1 MLKQCIAKE
10 EGGVPPWVKHAIIAI
25 AVIAGGYFIYAAWRS
40 SDRQLE
46 ATLMCSTQGC
56 GYLRTEAL
64 QVGEM
69 LPARCPKCG
78 KDSLLPAFNCPKC
91 KTVNIWNENR
101 GLPPP
106 TKCSKCGQ
114 EVRHGT

>member
-1 MLKQCIAKE
+1 MLTMRFAKDD
-10 EGGVPPWVKHAIIAI
+10 GGVPPWVKYTVIVL
-25 AVIAGGYFIYAAWRS
+25 AVAVGGFFLLKAWQGI
-40 SDRQLE
+40 DAPAE
-46 ATLMCSTQGC
+46 ATLMCSTPKC
-56 GYLRTEAL
+56 EYVRTEAL

-69 LPARCPKCG
+69 LPAKCPKCG